1 MTAGTA
7 RVAQWSGAGPDPC
20 SQGDSTDGGARHE
33 GGPVALPTAH
43 RPQDGDTDRQIDWLD
58 DHHHAVS
65 SMLMQRGFVPLYP
78 QLVKACGSP
87 KAALMLGQAIGL
99 SRTWLQRDRSRNGW
113 FWMTAADWQAATGLT
128 AREQE
133 SAREA
138 LVASGLWEER
148 RTHNPSRLYFRVH
161 LTTVAQALG
170 LQQKSAAVD
179 RTDEVPDAADVWH
192 WDAATATNVLG
203 DSLMFFKP
211 LADLAGDVIAG
222 LLLSLLLAEQR
233 KALRGRTVDQHG
245 RFRVQFGSLV
255 DEAVIG
261 PKAMR
266 NARERLRRAGFITE
280 QSTGSGPATRVNVGV
295 NLTAMMACLQE
306 QPSTAM
312 RDRIAQ
318 ARLGRRGPDRQ
329 RPIAAHAKTTNLQPA
344 IAGIRQFD
352 DEPDA
357 AQLSLIE
364 APFSVDQALTKTS
377 GNLGEQPTTGV
388 PALLS
393 IAERAGTAPSTPGVI
408 ALLSVADES
417 GCPFVECDPALL
429 SVAYTENNKDRET
442 TTTTVPSS
450 TAARLDAQGG
460 SCSLEVQES
469 AKPPAET
476 DLQDEDLVVPDGVD
490 RRRALQVV
498 RSVPVQLRQ
507 IVLDELAGN
516 MASKRKT
523 VEAPLGLLHVLA
535 REAAAGRLVPTRA
548 LDVRQVREARAL
560 AAVREATTQ
569 VATAGRPVAT
579 PAATCLAPSEAA
591 TAAMVKIREL
601 RSQITSRVVG
611 AGK

>member
-7 RVAQWSGAGPDPC
+7 QVAQWSGAGPDLC
-20 SQGDSTDGGARHE
+20 SQGDSTDGGGAVT
-33 GGPVALPTAH
+33 GSSTAH
-43 RPQDGDTDRQIDWLD
+43 RSERGDTDPQLDWLD

-78 QLVKACGSP
+78 QLARACGSP
-87 KAALMLGQAIGL
+87 KAALMLGQAVGL

-113 FWMTAADWQAATGLT
+113 FWMTAADWQNATGLT

-133 SAREA
+133 SARET

-161 LTTVAQALG
+161 LATVAQALG
-170 LQQKSAAVD
+170 LQQHSAAVD
-179 RTDEVPDAADVWH
+179 RTNKDSDAPDAWQ

-211 LADLAGDVIAG
+211 LADLAGDVMAG

-233 KALRGRTVDQHG
+233 KALRSRTLDEHG

-255 DEAVIG
+255 DEAVMG
-261 PKAMR
+261 PKAIR

-280 QSTGSGPATRVNVGV
+280 QAIGSGPVARLNVGV
-295 NLTAMMACLQE
+295 NLTAMMACLQD

-318 ARLGRRGPDRQ
+318 ARLSLRGPDRQ
-329 RPIAAHAKTTNLQPA
+329 RPIPARARTMNVQPT
-344 IAGIRQFD
+344 IAGIRQS
-352 DEPDA
+352 EGEQGA
-357 AQLSLIE
+357 AQLSLID

-377 GNLGEQPTTGV
+377 GNLREQPVAGV

-393 IAERAGTAPSTPGVI
+393 IADRAGTGPSVPNVV

-417 GCPFVECDPALL
+417 ACPFVECDPALL
-429 SVAYTENNKDRET
+429 SVAYTENYKDRDT
-442 TTTTVPSS
+442 TTTAELSPTVTHSDVP
-450 TAARLDAQGG
+450 G
-460 SCSLEVQES
+460 SGCSLEVQT
-469 AKPPAET
+469 ATVPPAQT
-476 DLQDEDLVVPDGVD
+476 ALGDEDLVVPAGIE
-490 RRRALQVV
+490 RQRALQVV
-498 RSVPVQLRQ
+498 RGIPLQLRQ

-516 MASKRKT
+516 MLSKRKT
-523 VEAPLGLLHVLA
+523 VEAPLALLHFLA
-535 REAAAGRLVPTRA
+535 REATAGRLMPTRA

-560 AAVREATTQ
+560 AAAREATTQ
-569 VATAGRPVAT
+569 VATTSPGVET
-579 PAATCLAPSEAA
+579 PAVTNTAPSEAA
-591 TAAMVKIREL
+591 TAAMERMREL
-601 RSQITSRVVG
+601 RSQIASRGVG
-611 AGK
+611 AGNDL